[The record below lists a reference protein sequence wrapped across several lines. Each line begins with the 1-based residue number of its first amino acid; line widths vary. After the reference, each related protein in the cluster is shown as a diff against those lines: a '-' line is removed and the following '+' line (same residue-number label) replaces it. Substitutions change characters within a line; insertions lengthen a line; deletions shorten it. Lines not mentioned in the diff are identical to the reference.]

1 MKRIVTR
8 PQKSDMGSGFGYID
22 AVDCTLEELLDFYAK
37 NKTWGTVCI
46 HKNGEILRKFDYDT
60 FNVAYELYDETPS
73 DLSYA
78 VAARVLSGD
87 RDYDV
92 MAFRTDYYHPFGN
105 PYTNVDNVYF
115 STY

>member
-60 FNVAYELYDETPS
+60 FNKSIFYHNLNGWEYKRTVKKAEFKYCFMNE
-73 DLSYA
+73 DLDIY
-78 VAARVLSGD
+78 L
-87 RDYDV
+87 
-92 MAFRTDYYHPFGN
+92 N
-105 PYTNVDNVYF
+105 
-115 STY
+115 